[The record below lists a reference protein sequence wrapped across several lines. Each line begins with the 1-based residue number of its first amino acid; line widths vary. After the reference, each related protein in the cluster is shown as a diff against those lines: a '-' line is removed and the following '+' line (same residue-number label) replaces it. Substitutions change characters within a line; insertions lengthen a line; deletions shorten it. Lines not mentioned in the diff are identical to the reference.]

1 MCEGVGRERGRK
13 SGKLGSP
20 KRVEC
25 AGVGAGADGCSRC
38 SRCSRCRVAGAHT
51 LERLKDVDA
60 FLFRFPLEVERH
72 VPEASSERVLLSL
85 QSRLWCRGFGTPSY
99 KMAGGAG
106 FTVMQRAPGEPPSR
120 ARALGRGSPRGAS
133 SHAGRRCGGERRW
146 KDAQRRGNG
155 RGSGQPG
162 DAIEAVHRGS
172 G

>member
-1 MCEGVGRERGRK
+1 M
-13 SGKLGSP
+13 
-20 KRVEC
+20 
-25 AGVGAGADGCSRC
+25 
-38 SRCSRCRVAGAHT
+38 AGAHT

-99 KMAGGAG
+99 KKAGGAG

-133 SHAGRRCGGERRW
+133 SHAGRRCGGS
-146 KDAQRRGNG
+146 GGG
-155 RGSGQPG
+155 RMRKGGAMGGGVDSQGMQSRLSTEG
-162 DAIEAVHRGS
+162 AADLTD
-172 G
+172 